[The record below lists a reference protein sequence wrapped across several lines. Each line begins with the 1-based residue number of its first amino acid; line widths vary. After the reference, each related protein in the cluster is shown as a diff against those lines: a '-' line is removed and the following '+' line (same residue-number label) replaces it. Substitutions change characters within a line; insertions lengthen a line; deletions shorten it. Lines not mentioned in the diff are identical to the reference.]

1 MIDFLTL
8 EPTDENYWRSL
19 ILFGKNVACYKFALG
34 KALLE
39 IAPEGKSVITLEE
52 LGVGNLSL
60 NINQHFEKLE
70 VKVMQEYRCTRNR
83 SYAHECIGQNDLTA
97 RQGYYIH
104 ANSSEEALQRMA
116 QKFPEDLL
124 RDCPLEKIF
133 TIQEWEGFNV
143 VIEEVKTDR
152 NKEFN

>member
-97 RQGYYIH
+97 RQG
-104 ANSSEEALQRMA
+104 
-116 QKFPEDLL
+116 
-124 RDCPLEKIF
+124 
-133 TIQEWEGFNV
+133 
-143 VIEEVKTDR
+143 
-152 NKEFN
+152 